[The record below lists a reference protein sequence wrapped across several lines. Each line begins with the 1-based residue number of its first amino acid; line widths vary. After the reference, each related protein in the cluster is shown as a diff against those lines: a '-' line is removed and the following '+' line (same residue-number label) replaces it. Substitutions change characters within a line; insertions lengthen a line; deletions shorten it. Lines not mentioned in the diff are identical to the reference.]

1 MKLKNG
7 QKLLNW
13 GKAQPKTSRIR
24 PKDAVNANPTK
35 DLIADT
41 IFELFIF
48 RSTKTLSSL
57 ITFAIALH

>member
-13 GKAQPKTSRIR
+13 GNAQPKTSRIR

-35 DLIADT
+35 DLIADAIFKFIYFLLHENT
-41 IFELFIF
+41 IKSF
-48 RSTKTLSSL
+48 
-57 ITFAIALH
+57 

>member
-7 QKLLNW
+7 QKQLNW

-35 DLIADT
+35 DLIADA
-41 IFELFIF
+41 IFKYIVFF
-48 RSTKTLSSL
+48 VARKRYQVV
-57 ITFAIALH
+57 